1 MRNKVFITLLGF
13 SGLLGGCS
21 SMLNPAGSSD
31 FDCPGMPKGI
41 VCKNPREVYDK
52 TNGDLDTET
61 VHYNSPNEP
70 KNPNSQSGNNDGSKK
85 KPNPIDHPIDLA
97 YQPAGNDLTQPEPLV
112 TQTRVLR
119 VWVAPWV
126 DKDKD
131 LHWPGL
137 MFTKIQTSQWNY
149 GEESFDGVEPPIP
162 HQIQPSTPDV
172 TTPAA
177 SPQAQTN
184 GPVGGV
190 TPEPS
195 LPQLQ

>member
-1 MRNKVFITLLGF
+1 MRNKAVIILLGI

-52 TNGDLDTET
+52 TNGDLDSEV
-61 VHYNSPNEP
+61 VHYNAPNEA
-70 KNPNSQSGNNDGSKK
+70 KTNTGS
-85 KPNPIDHPIDLA
+85 PAPVVA
-97 YQPAGNDLTQPEPLV
+97 YQPSGNDLTQPEPLV

-119 VWVAPWV
+119 VWLAPWV
-126 DKDKD
+126 DKNKD

-149 GEESFDGVEPPIP
+149 GEESFDGVEPPVP

-172 TTPAA
+172 TQPATNPA
-177 SPQAQTN
+177 QQTN
-184 GPVGGV
+184 GPVGGGV
-190 TPEPS
+190 TPEPAMPA
-195 LPQLQ
+195 LN

>member
-1 MRNKVFITLLGF
+1 MRNKVLITLLGF
-13 SGLLGGCS
+13 SGLLGGCA

-52 TNGDLDTET
+52 TNGDLDTEN

-70 KNPNSQSGNNDGSKK
+70 KVQNPASQTTAS
-85 KPNPIDHPIDLA
+85 IA
-97 YQPAGNDLTQPEPLV
+97 YQPSGNDLTQPEPLV

-126 DKDKD
+126 DKNKD

-149 GEESFDGVEPPIP
+149 GEEAFDGVEPPIP

-172 TTPAA
+172 TMPATA
-177 SPQAQTN
+177 PQAQTN
-184 GPVGGV
+184 GPAGTNSPAGNAAV
-190 TPEPS
+190 TPEPVV
-195 LPQLQ
+195 PPLQ

>member
-31 FDCPGMPKGI
+31 FDCPGMSKGI

-52 TNGDLDTET
+52 TNGDLDTEA
-61 VHYNSPNEP
+61 VHYNSPNEAKGKDTALVAP
-70 KNPNSQSGNNDGSKK
+70 VD
-85 KPNPIDHPIDLA
+85 IA
-97 YQPAGNDLTQPEPLV
+97 YQPSSNDLTQPEPLV

-126 DKDKD
+126 DKNKD

-149 GEESFDGVEPPIP
+149 GEESFEGVEPPIP

-172 TTPAA
+172 TTPAVA
-177 SPQAQTN
+177 PQAQTN